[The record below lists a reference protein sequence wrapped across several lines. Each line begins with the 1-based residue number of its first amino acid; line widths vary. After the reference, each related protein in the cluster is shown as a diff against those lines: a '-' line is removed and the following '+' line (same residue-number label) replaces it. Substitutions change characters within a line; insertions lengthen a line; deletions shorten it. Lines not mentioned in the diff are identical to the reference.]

1 MLTENLSTAPLEEL
15 FEAAESA
22 SRVGEDAVLY
32 SNSLAHL
39 REVQAGLDYRYD
51 EGVKRGRAEGRAEGI
66 AEGMAQG
73 RAEGMAE
80 GMVKG
85 SIDTSE
91 NIARKMLEN
100 HYDLS
105 VISALTGLSVE
116 RLQELS

>member
-1 MLTENLSTAPLEEL
+1 MITENLYAAPLEEL

-22 SRVGEDAVLY
+22 SIVGEDAVLY

-39 REVQAGLDYRYD
+39 REVQPGLDYRYD
-51 EGVKRGRAEGRAEGI
+51 EGVKRGRAE
-66 AEGMAQG
+66 G

-116 RLQELS
+116 RLQDLS